1 MQIFVKS
8 IIPAKSITLNV
19 VGSDTIENVKAKIQ
33 TKEGIPVTHQRFSIV
48 VKICFISD
56 SISIV

>member
-1 MQIFVKS
+1 MQIFIKTL
-8 IIPAKSITLNV
+8 IPAKSITLDV

-33 TKEGIPVTHQRFSIV
+33 TKEGIPVTHQRFLIV
-48 VKICFISD
+48 VKIFFISD